1 MSGINLNSP
10 SQQARV
16 ADSATTSTSEQRLE
30 LTSDILNKK
39 LQLIIAKSKSHP
51 FDVNERIPDL
61 DGLSV
66 VALLGSYLASEVQE
80 LTGLTDKSNK
90 TRDEITS
97 TQESLSQAAISTHL
111 KKSWAANLF
120 GKIEVFTTKIPRLLL
135 KKTSHMT
142 APQSPEIELPSLD
155 TAKIDALKKQ
165 LSELDRKTTQHLD
178 KTCDKIRQIFSG
190 ARFYISELSEDCTL
204 IEALLIRSGDIR
216 PAGISFP
223 KHDFLEISKPLNNQD
238 EVETQANILDDTV
251 PGLGEEDPQTDE
263 ESALYEDDCVTS
275 QKFRS
280 IFGPEEI
287 QGGEGLAARFLV
299 ERLLARGV
307 KIEVDQHASRNGKL
321 FIEIS
326 GFCYL
331 LEARDSHVPNGYGY
345 VPRGIWSVTEYD
357 KDAPD
362 LGTLVAMDKDA
373 SSEKGITP
381 DSATIGT
388 NLLLREVDRLIARDA
403 RAKYSA
409 ALEII
414 RTHETQ
420 SIIDGGEAFQEIL
433 NDTSDKSISAR
444 VTAAG
449 GEIFRLSDPDTPDFN
464 LNQEI
469 YICYPNFTVFI
480 SRDVDS
486 SVERISE
493 DGAQSTKWP
502 SWSIQITKDSS
513 AQFNLFDQLHVNK
526 RNLKPTIE
534 WILDE
539 IEIQQEKLRG

>member
-1 MSGINLNSP
+1 
-10 SQQARV
+10 
-16 ADSATTSTSEQRLE
+16 
-30 LTSDILNKK
+30 
-39 LQLIIAKSKSHP
+39 
-51 FDVNERIPDL
+51 
-61 DGLSV
+61 
-66 VALLGSYLASEVQE
+66 LASEIQE
-80 LTGLTDKSNK
+80 LTGLADKSNK
-90 TRDEITS
+90 IREETTS
-97 TQESLSQAAISTHL
+97 REEGLSRAAISTNL
-111 KKSWAANLF
+111 KNPWSTNLVE
-120 GKIEVFTTKIPRLLL
+120 KIEIFRVKISGLPLKDPRSTETP
-135 KKTSHMT
+135 TS
-142 APQSPEIELPSLD
+142 PKIEIASLHA
-155 TAKIDALKKQ
+155 AKLDALKKQ
-165 LSELDRKTTQHLD
+165 LSELDRSTTQHLE
-178 KTCDKIRQIFSG
+178 KTCEKIRQIFSG
-190 ARFYISELSEDCTL
+190 ARFYISNLAEDRTL
-204 IEALLIRSGDIR
+204 IEALLIRSGDMR
-216 PAGISFP
+216 PAGISYP
-223 KHDFLEISKPLNNQD
+223 EHDFLEISKPLNNQD
-238 EVETQANILDDTV
+238 EIETQANILDETV

-287 QGGEGLAARFLV
+287 RGGEGLAARFLV

-307 KIEVDQHASRNGKL
+307 RIEVDQHASRNGKL
-321 FIEIS
+321 FIEVS

-331 LEARDSHVPNGYGY
+331 LEPRDGY
-345 VPRGIWSVTEYD
+345 VPRGIWTITEWD
-357 KDAPD
+357 KSAPD
-362 LGTLVAMDKDA
+362 QGSVLTMDAGTT
-373 SSEKGITP
+373 SIEEITP
-381 DSATIGT
+381 DSAIIGT

-403 RAKYSA
+403 RATYSA

-420 SIIDGGEAFQEIL
+420 SIIDGGEALQEIL

-449 GEIFRLSDPDTPDFN
+449 GEIIRLSDPDTPDSQ

-486 SVERISE
+486 SVERRSE
-493 DGAQSTKWP
+493 DGAQSPKWP